1 MPFAFLL
8 RDLVPLA
15 LLFLL
20 LIPLYRHYMSRSSKT
35 SPMLPTYWPVVGMLP
50 SILANFRD
58 VHGYVTALLAASGP
72 GHSYEVRGPAVTPS
86 LRFFCTC
93 DPANVRHIFVS
104 NFHNYPKGEDFASVF
119 DTMGGSFFNANGES
133 WRRQRAR
140 VQQLMASPRL
150 VACMSSSCQY
160 KVEKGLVSAL
170 SRAASTRVSLDLQ
183 ELFMRR
189 ELAPIVASHK
199 ESSETTSG
207 ITIFKPEETKPLVY
221 LQAALFESM
230 RLYPPGPIERK
241 AVLNN
246 DMLPSG
252 HEVRAGDTV
261 LISLFAMA
269 RMERVWGQDCAD
281 YRPERWVSENPAG
294 AAMLRH
300 VPVHMFMPFNAGP
313 RSCLGKDV
321 SVAQMKSVVAAVVW
335 NFDLEVVGG
344 HAVEPKQ
351 SVVLQMKSGLLV
363 TATKR

>member
-35 SPMLPTYWPVVGMLP
+35 SPTLPTYWPVVGMLP

-72 GHSYEVRGPAVTPS
+72 GHSYEVRGPVVTPS

-119 DTMGGSFFNANGES
+119 DTMGGSFFNADGES

-183 ELFMRR
+183 ELFMRFAFVLR
-189 ELAPIVASHK
+189 YFDMTAMPVFGVDPGLLSVDMPPMDVPSAMDAVMDVGFFRHTVPVSWWK
-199 ESSETTSG
+199 
-207 ITIFKPEETKPLVY
+207 L
-221 LQAALFESM
+221 M
-230 RLYPPGPIERK
+230 RRLRIGPERK
-241 AVLNN
+241 LAAAQPVLRRFVTEMLEKRRRVYDESQNN
-246 DMLPSG
+246 RGNVDIVSSYIDDPEYVVDGKPNEFLY
-252 HEVRAGDTV
+252 AT
-261 LISLFAMA
+261 LI
-269 RMERVWGQDCAD
+269 
-281 YRPERWVSENPAG
+281 N
-294 AAMLRH
+294 
-300 VPVHMFMPFNAGP
+300 
-313 RSCLGKDV
+313 
-321 SVAQMKSVVAAVVW
+321 
-335 NFDLEVVGG
+335 
-344 HAVEPKQ
+344 
-351 SVVLQMKSGLLV
+351 
-363 TATKR
+363 